1 MSRPYEHLM
10 DHDHWRETSLDAVVA
25 ARDEYPGLR
34 LTRCSCGM
42 WFLPQGKSLNAVT
55 CTPCYWA
62 ERKARE
68 KAEARRE
75 WNQAI
80 RNGYIPLRGRPTPP
94 ESDIPCADHTPDEA
108 PAGGQ
113 LNLLDAA

>member
-1 MSRPYEHLM
+1 MSRPYDHLM
-10 DHDHWRETSLDAVVA
+10 DHDHWRETSLDTVVA

-34 LTRCSCGM
+34 LRRCACGM

-68 KAEARRE
+68 QAEARRE

-80 RNGYIPLRGRPTPP
+80 RNGYIPLRDRPKAPATSETAP
-94 ESDIPCADHTPDEA
+94 ADEA
-108 PAGGQ
+108 GQ
-113 LNLLDAA
+113 LKLLDAA